1 MLRKRATL
9 FLSEGV
15 QEYTDSKEAEYLT
28 QVGVAG
34 ELILYR
40 ITLHQM
46 LSAKT
51 KPEVYKVWAAG
62 KWQKMIHDEIEE
74 DGED

>member
-1 MLRKRATL
+1 MLRKRARL
-9 FLSEGV
+9 FLFDGE
-15 QEYTDSKEAEYLT
+15 QEFIDSKEAEYLT

-51 KPEVYKVWAAG
+51 KPEVWKVWAAG
-62 KWQKMIHDEIEE
+62 EWHRMEHDEVEVDE
-74 DGED
+74 D

>member
-1 MLRKRATL
+1 MET
-9 FLSEGV
+9 
-15 QEYTDSKEAEYLT
+15 YIDSKEAEYLT

-51 KPEVYKVWAAG
+51 QPQIWKVWAADQ
-62 KWQKMIHDEIEE
+62 WQHMVHDEVEVDDDE
-74 DGED
+74 KT

>member
-1 MLRKRATL
+1 MLRKQIEIGFKTGRL
-9 FLSEGV
+9 I
-15 QEYTDSKEAEYLT
+15 YTNSKEAEYLT

-40 ITLHQM
+40 VTLHQM

-51 KPEVYKVWAAG
+51 EPVIWKVWAAG
-62 KWQKMIHDEIEE
+62 QWMDMTHEE
-74 DGED
+74 VEDDKA